1 MIYLVLICKTMTK
14 KIILS
19 LLGLLLVLLSIL
31 IFNTL
36 RFKTAPDAG
45 EVSVSIGNHDSAAA
59 HLSRAIQIKTISFG
73 DTLAI
78 DTTEFTQF
86 KSFMETTYPLMHSK
100 LERMVFGE
108 FSYVFKWKGK
118 DTNAAPHVIMAH
130 LDVVP
135 VEAVAESKWT
145 HPPFS
150 GLISQDTI
158 WGRGAV
164 DDKGSAVAIM
174 EATEELLQANHTPE
188 RTTYICF
195 GHDEEISGRRG
206 AKVFS
211 KWFNDNN
218 IKPALVVDEGGMID
232 SEKFKEL
239 NRPVAVVGTGEKG
252 YVNIDIAVEIPGGHS
267 SMPSKETAIDLLN
280 KAIVKIRANQ
290 MPTRFTTPVIEMLGN
305 TIGSTSFMGRMAMAN
320 RWLFEGTIAS
330 QMEENNQTNAMI
342 HTTLVP
348 TIVKAGIKDNVI
360 PTVAK
365 ATFNSR
371 ILPGESS
378 DDVVAFVK
386 KAVNDERVTVTK
398 QTISLME
405 PSTTTPSSHPAF
417 KQMTSIIHKTVP
429 NVLVSPYLVVGATD
443 SRYFRSFSDAV
454 LNFTPIQNAKGFH
467 GIDERIGV
475 TDLKR
480 MVTYYKL
487 LLSGQ

>member
-1 MIYLVLICKTMTK
+1 
-14 KIILS
+14 
-19 LLGLLLVLLSIL
+19 
-31 IFNTL
+31 
-36 RFKTAPDAG
+36 
-45 EVSVSIGNHDSAAA
+45 
-59 HLSRAIQIKTISFG
+59 
-73 DTLAI
+73 
-78 DTTEFTQF
+78 
-86 KSFMETTYPLMHSK
+86 
-100 LERMVFGE
+100 
-108 FSYVFKWKGK
+108 
-118 DTNAAPHVIMAH
+118 
-130 LDVVP
+130 
-135 VEAVAESKWT
+135 
-145 HPPFS
+145 
-150 GLISQDTI
+150 
-158 WGRGAV
+158 
-164 DDKGSAVAIM
+164 
-174 EATEELLQANHTPE
+174 
-188 RTTYICF
+188 
-195 GHDEEISGRRG
+195 
-206 AKVFS
+206 
-211 KWFNDNN
+211 
-218 IKPALVVDEGGMID
+218 
-232 SEKFKEL
+232 
-239 NRPVAVVGTGEKG
+239 
-252 YVNIDIAVEIPGGHS
+252 
-267 SMPSKETAIDLLN
+267 
-280 KAIVKIRANQ
+280 
-290 MPTRFTTPVIEMLGN
+290 
-305 TIGSTSFMGRMAMAN
+305 MGRMAMAN
-320 RWLFEGTIAS
+320 RWLFEGTIES
-330 QMEENNQTNAMI
+330 QMEQNNQTNAMI

-443 SRYFRSFSDAV
+443 SRYFRGFSDAV